1 MINKNSE
8 PDSDKNLEEPIKNI
22 AKTICS
28 TLENIYYK
36 KKKIIKEDG
45 RYLIYY
51 DFNDKQKMEKIFK
64 FTN

>member
-22 AKTICS
+22 AK
-28 TLENIYYK
+28 K
-36 KKKIIKEDG
+36 KEIIKEDG

-51 DFNDKQKMEKIFK
+51 DFDDK
-64 FTN
+64 

>member
-28 TLENIYYK
+28 FENADYK
-36 KKKIIKEDG
+36 KKEIIKEDG

-51 DFNDKQKMEKIFK
+51 DFDDK
-64 FTN
+64 